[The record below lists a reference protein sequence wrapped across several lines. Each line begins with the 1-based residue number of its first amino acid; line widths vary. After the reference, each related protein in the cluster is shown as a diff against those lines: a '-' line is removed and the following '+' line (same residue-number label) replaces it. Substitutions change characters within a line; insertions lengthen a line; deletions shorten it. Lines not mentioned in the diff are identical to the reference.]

1 MSFTGDTTAATS
13 LSLPGPIV
21 DRPCRL
27 TAPRGVATLSEIVAT
42 RESTVEV
49 SIRELKNRLSQYLK
63 QAQTGKDVVITSHGR
78 AIARLVAIE
87 GEPAAEPSADELLKR
102 LKNIPGVRAGAGGK
116 PRGAAKPLKIKR
128 GEKTLAEL
136 VLEERR

>member
-1 MSFTGDTTAATS
+1 M
-13 LSLPGPIV
+13 
-21 DRPCRL
+21 
-27 TAPRGVATLSEIVAT
+27 
-42 RESTVEV
+42 EV

-87 GEPAAEPSADELLKR
+87 GERTAKPSADELLKR

>member
-1 MSFTGDTTAATS
+1 
-13 LSLPGPIV
+13 
-21 DRPCRL
+21 
-27 TAPRGVATLSEIVAT
+27 
-42 RESTVEV
+42 VEV

-87 GEPAAEPSADELLKR
+87 GEWTAKPSVDELLKR